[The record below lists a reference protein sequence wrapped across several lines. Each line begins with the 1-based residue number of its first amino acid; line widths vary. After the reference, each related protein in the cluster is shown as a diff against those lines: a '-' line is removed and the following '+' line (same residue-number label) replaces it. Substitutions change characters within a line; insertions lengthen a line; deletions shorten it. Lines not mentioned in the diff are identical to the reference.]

1 MNARQKAKKY
11 KRELDILK
19 GRVAKPVFVSS
30 EQVETRTLRIKR
42 IYDSEQHGV
51 ALPADVMQNELLR
64 MLGNS
69 EQLRE
74 AVKFDY
80 GYFDWSTGCR
90 VCTAELEVVVRR

>member
-19 GRVAKPVFVSS
+19 GRVKPFAISQ

-51 ALPADVMQNELLR
+51 ALPANVMQNELLR

-80 GYFDWSTGCR
+80 GYFDRSTGCR